1 MATNLLSIDP
11 SNRGDHYYL
20 REEHEC
26 YFFYEYTAGQGYAYS
41 QGNQFI
47 LNLKKSVL
55 KRGAWGYQYKD
66 QAIGHGAQLV
76 RNALMAAPDLL
87 PHTTVCPIPPSKVA
101 TDPEYDDRMSKVVA
115 EACLGTVAEPR
126 DLLVQVVGGT
136 ASHAQCSGGRPK
148 PDELAANYRIVPLP
162 PRPIV
167 ILVDDVLTTGA
178 HFLAARSVILAQ
190 YPNTR
195 VLGMFMARRAL
206 PDPSTVFNI
215 L

>member
-1 MATNLLSIDP
+1 MATNLLSVDP

-20 REEHEC
+20 KEEHEC

-66 QAIGHGAQLV
+66 HAIAHGAQLLH
-76 RNALMAAPDLL
+76 NALARAPDLL

-101 TDPEYDDRMSKVVA
+101 ADPEHDDRMSKVVTG
-115 EACLGTVAEPR
+115 ACLGTAAEPR
-126 DLLVQVVGGT
+126 ELLVQVVSGV
-136 ASHAQCSGGRPK
+136 ASHSQCSGGRPK
-148 PDELAANYRIVPLP
+148 PEELAANYRMIPP
-162 PRPIV
+162 APRPIV

-178 HFLAARSVILAQ
+178 HFIAARSVILAQ

-206 PDPSTVFNI
+206 PDPSTDFNV